1 MAMEL
6 DNVITELE
14 SMTPAELRR
23 RYAELFGESAP
34 TRHRQRLM
42 RRILWRLQAV
52 KEGDLSERARRRAR
66 ELADD
71 AELRLTAPRLPRA
84 PISRAAP
91 KVDPRLPRPGSVI
104 TRLYKERL
112 VEVTV
117 TRNGLLYEGRRYRSL
132 SAVAGEVTGSH
143 VNGFQFFGLAT
154 KRNKEAS

>member
-1 MAMEL
+1 MARDL
-6 DNVITELE
+6 DNVIAELETMTATELR
-14 SMTPAELRR
+14 S

-34 TRHRQRLM
+34 TRNRQRLL
-42 RRILWRLQAV
+42 RRILWRLQALA
-52 KEGDLSERARRRAR
+52 EGDLSERARRRAR

-71 AELRLTAPRLPRA
+71 AHLRLTAPRLPRA
-84 PISRAAP
+84 VP

-117 TRNGLLYEGRRYRSL
+117 TREGLLYEGRRYRSL

-143 VNGFQFFGLAT
+143 VNGFQFFGLAA

>member
-1 MAMEL
+1 MVLDL

-14 SMTPAELRR
+14 TMTLAELRR
-23 RYAELFGESAP
+23 RFAELFGESAT

-52 KEGDLSERARRRAR
+52 EEGDLSERARRRAR

-71 AELRLTAPRLPRA
+71 ALLRLTAPRPPRA
-84 PISRAAP
+84 PIPRAAP

-117 TRNGLLYEGRRYRSL
+117 TREGLLYEGRRYRSL

-143 VNGFQFFGLAT
+143 VNGFRFFGLAA

>member
-1 MAMEL
+1 MVL
-6 DNVITELE
+6 DLNNVIAELE
-14 SMTPAELRR
+14 TMRVAELRR
-23 RYAELFGESAP
+23 RYAELFGEPAP
-34 TRHRQRLM
+34 TRHRQRLL

-52 KEGDLSERARRRAR
+52 EEGDFSQRARRLAR

-71 AELRLTAPRLPRA
+71 AHLRLTAPRLPRA
-84 PISRAAP
+84 VP

-117 TRNGLLYEGRRYRSL
+117 TRDGLLYEGRRYRSL

-143 VNGFQFFGLAT
+143 VNGFRFFGLAA

>member
-1 MAMEL
+1 MALEL

-23 RYAELFGESAP
+23 RYAELFGEPAT
-34 TRHRQRLM
+34 TRNRQRLL

-52 KEGDLSERARRRAR
+52 EEGDLPERARRRAR

-71 AELRLTAPRLPRA
+71 AHLRLSAPRPPRE
-84 PISRAAP
+84 PIPRAAP
-91 KVDPRLPRPGSVI
+91 KVDPRLPGPGSVI
-104 TRLYKERL
+104 TRLYKQRL

-117 TRNGLLYEGRRYRSL
+117 TREGLLYEGRRYRSL

-143 VNGFQFFGLAT
+143 VNGFQFFGLAA

>member
-1 MAMEL
+1 MVL
-6 DNVITELE
+6 DLNNVITELE

-23 RYAELFGESAP
+23 RYAELFGEPAP
-34 TRHRQRLM
+34 TRHRQRLL
-42 RRILWRLQAV
+42 RRIFWRLQAV
-52 KEGDLSERARRRAR
+52 EEGDLSERARRRAR

-71 AELRLTAPRLPRA
+71 AELRLTAPRP
-84 PISRAAP
+84 PRAAP

-104 TRLYKERL
+104 TRLYKQRL

-117 TRNGLLYEGRRYRSL
+117 TRDGLLYEGRRYRSL

-143 VNGFQFFGLAT
+143 VNGFQFFGLAA